1 MLGKVDISLFV
12 LDPWLLPLVLK
23 VGCSLVD
30 TRSFVV
36 VVPLVS
42 VEADVLPSAG
52 KVSLRVVSDPV
63 VLEGLE
69 PSGVVELGP
78 WLDELWLSVP
88 EEGLV
93 LVTFSL
99 EPVLVDSSV
108 DDPELC
114 EVGLELVPSVVEL

>member
-1 MLGKVDISLFV
+1 MLGEVDISLFV

-36 VVPLVS
+36 VAPLVS
-42 VEADVLPSAG
+42 VEADVLPNAG
-52 KVSLRVVSDPV
+52 EVALRVVADSI

-69 PSGVVELGP
+69 PSGVIELGP
-78 WLDELWLSVP
+78 WLDELWLS

-99 EPVLVDSSV
+99 EPVLVGSSV
-108 DDPELC
+108 DEPELC

>member
-1 MLGKVDISLFV
+1 
-12 LDPWLLPLVLK
+12 VLK
-23 VGCSLVD
+23 VGCSLVN

-36 VVPLVS
+36 VAPLVS

-52 KVSLRVVSDPV
+52 EDSLRVVSDPV

-69 PSGVVELGP
+69 PSSVVVLRT
-78 WLDELWLSVP
+78 WLDGLWLSVP

-93 LVTFSL
+93 LGTFSL
-99 EPVLVDSSV
+99 EPVLVGSSV
-108 DDPELC
+108 DEPELC